1 MSRKIANKNKK
12 KTKDSFF
19 WKKIKISIN
28 NQKQYEIF
36 KSKEFIGLL
45 ILILSSFLLVVSF
58 IQVPGF
64 NTIPGYTFGLLFGYC
79 SYFIYLGF
87 IILGLSMLFQIDIRI
102 DKLIAKKFSKKFHF
116 SWITYLFFSIGIAL
130 IVESS
135 IQIARNTTVFPGSGA
150 FKNFF
155 SDWWKSFTQYNSTS
169 NTYGNPAL
177 PNTWNSGIIVCLFMS
192 LLVSWS
198 SYIVSI
204 IIGVL
209 FISYFVF
216 YTYKGS
222 IIKLIKTKMFGNLN
236 RKEIV
241 NKKEFEDYKT
251 KILDLSFED
260 SNSSS
265 DNNFLVNNQNNS
277 LEIKTTTISFDNT
290 KSIFSNEDIVIN
302 DNDELEKQMLEE
314 KTTQLNL
321 KNNLTS
327 EFNFDSIENKYKEA
341 PEIEGFDFELDIFQT
356 APNTVEIDELYSDEK
371 NQKDKDKEKQ

>member
-1 MSRKIANKNKK
+1 MLRKIANKNKQR
-12 KTKDSFF
+12 TKDSFF
-19 WKKIKISIN
+19 WKKVKISIN
-28 NQKQYEIF
+28 NQKQYKIF

-45 ILILSSFLLVVSF
+45 ILVLSSFLLVVSF

-64 NTIPGYTFGLLFGYC
+64 STIPGYTIGLLFGYC
-79 SYFIYLGF
+79 SYFIYVGF

-102 DKLIAKKFSKKFHF
+102 DKLIAKKFSKKLHF

-135 IQIARNTTVFPGSGA
+135 IQVVNNKMVFPGPGA

-155 SDWWKSFTQYNSTS
+155 SDWWKSFTQYNSETS
-169 NTYGNPAL
+169 KYGNPAL
-177 PNTWNSGIIVCLFMS
+177 PYTWNSGIIVCLFMS

-209 FISYFVF
+209 FICYFIF

-222 IIKLIKTKMFGNLN
+222 IIKLIKTKMFGDLN
-236 RKEIV
+236 RKEVI

-260 SNSSS
+260 SNLSN
-265 DNNFLVNNQNNS
+265 DNNFLVNNQNDS
-277 LEIKTTTISFDNT
+277 MEIKTTTISFDNT

-327 EFNFDSIENKYKEA
+327 EFNLDSFENKYKDA

-356 APNTVEIDELYSDEK
+356 APNTLDIDELYLDV
-371 NQKDKDKEKQ
+371 KDKEK

>member
-1 MSRKIANKNKK
+1 MLRKIANKNKQR
-12 KTKDSFF
+12 TKDSFF
-19 WKKIKISIN
+19 WKKVKISIN
-28 NQKQYEIF
+28 NQKQYKIF

-45 ILILSSFLLVVSF
+45 ILVLSSFLLVVSF

-64 NTIPGYTFGLLFGYC
+64 STIPGYTIGLLFGYC
-79 SYFIYLGF
+79 SYFIYVGF

-102 DKLIAKKFSKKFHF
+102 DKLIAKKFSKKLHF

-135 IQIARNTTVFPGSGA
+135 IQIVNNKMVFPGPGA

-155 SDWWKSFTQYNSTS
+155 SDWWKSFTQYNSETS
-169 NTYGNPAL
+169 KYGNPAL
-177 PNTWNSGIIVCLFMS
+177 PYTWNSGIIVSLFMS

-209 FISYFVF
+209 FICYFIF

-222 IIKLIKTKMFGNLN
+222 IIKLIKTKMFGDLN
-236 RKEIV
+236 RKEVI

-260 SNSSS
+260 SNLSN
-265 DNNFLVNNQNNS
+265 DNNFLVNNQNDS
-277 LEIKTTTISFDNT
+277 MEIKTTTISFDNT

-327 EFNFDSIENKYKEA
+327 EFNLDSFENKYKDA

-356 APNTVEIDELYSDEK
+356 APNTLDIDELYLDV
-371 NQKDKDKEKQ
+371 KDKEK

>member
-1 MSRKIANKNKK
+1 MLRKIANKNKQR
-12 KTKDSFF
+12 TKDSFF
-19 WKKIKISIN
+19 WKKVKISIN
-28 NQKQYEIF
+28 NQKQYKIF

-45 ILILSSFLLVVSF
+45 ILVLSSFLLVVSF

-64 NTIPGYTFGLLFGYC
+64 STIPGYTIGLLFGYC
-79 SYFIYLGF
+79 SYFIYVGF

-102 DKLIAKKFSKKFHF
+102 DKLIAKKFSKKLHF

-135 IQIARNTTVFPGSGA
+135 IQIVNNKMVFPGPGA

-155 SDWWKSFTQYNSTS
+155 SDWWKSFTQYNSETS
-169 NTYGNPAL
+169 KYGNPAL
-177 PNTWNSGIIVCLFMS
+177 PYTWNSGIIVCLFMS

-209 FISYFVF
+209 FICYFIF

-222 IIKLIKTKMFGNLN
+222 IIKLIKTKMFGDLN
-236 RKEIV
+236 RKEVI

-260 SNSSS
+260 SNLSN
-265 DNNFLVNNQNNS
+265 DNNFLVNNQNDS
-277 LEIKTTTISFDNT
+277 MEIKTTTISFDNT

-327 EFNFDSIENKYKEA
+327 EFNLDSFENKYKDA

-356 APNTVEIDELYSDEK
+356 APNTLDIDELYLDV
-371 NQKDKDKEKQ
+371 KDKEK

>member
-1 MSRKIANKNKK
+1 MLRKIANKNKQR
-12 KTKDSFF
+12 TKDSFF

-28 NQKQYEIF
+28 NQKQYKIF

-45 ILILSSFLLVVSF
+45 ILVLSSFLLVVSF

-64 NTIPGYTFGLLFGYC
+64 STIPGYTIGLLFGYC
-79 SYFIYLGF
+79 SYFIYVGF

-102 DKLIAKKFSKKFHF
+102 DKLIAKKFSKKLHF
-116 SWITYLFFSIGIAL
+116 SWITYLFFSVGIAL

-135 IQIARNTTVFPGSGA
+135 IQIVNNTTVFPGPGA

-155 SDWWKSFTQYNSTS
+155 SDWWKSFTQYNSETS
-169 NTYGNPAL
+169 KYGNPAL
-177 PNTWNSGIIVCLFMS
+177 PYTWNSGIIVCLFMS

-209 FISYFVF
+209 FICYFIF

-222 IIKLIKTKMFGNLN
+222 IIKLIKNKMFGDLN
-236 RKEIV
+236 RKEVI

-260 SNSSS
+260 SNLSN
-265 DNNFLVNNQNNS
+265 DNNFLVNNQNDS
-277 LEIKTTTISFDNT
+277 MEIKTTTISFDNT
-290 KSIFSNEDIVIN
+290 KSIFSNEDIVIS
-302 DNDELEKQMLEE
+302 DHDELEKQMLEE

-327 EFNFDSIENKYKEA
+327 EFNLDSFENKYKDA

-356 APNTVEIDELYSDEK
+356 APNTLDIDELYLDV
-371 NQKDKDKEKQ
+371 KDKEK

>member
-1 MSRKIANKNKK
+1 MLRKTTNKNKP

-19 WKKIKISIN
+19 WKKLKISIN
-28 NQKQYEIF
+28 NQKQYKIF

-45 ILILSSFLLVVSF
+45 ILILFSFLLVVSF

-64 NTIPGYTFGLLFGYC
+64 STIPGYTIGLLFGYC
-79 SYFIYLGF
+79 SYFIYVGF

-135 IQIARNTTVFPGSGA
+135 IQVKNNTTVFPGPGA

-155 SDWWKSFTQYNSTS
+155 NDWWKSFTQYNSETKQ
-169 NTYGNPAL
+169 YGNPTL
-177 PNTWNSGIIVCLFMS
+177 PYTWNSGIIVCLFMS

-209 FISYFVF
+209 FICYFVF

-222 IIKLIKTKMFGNLN
+222 IIKLIKTKMFGDLN
-236 RKEIV
+236 KKEIV
-241 NKKEFEDYKT
+241 DKKEFEDYKT

-260 SNSSS
+260 SNLSHN
-265 DNNFLVNNQNNS
+265 NNFSINNQND
-277 LEIKTTTISFDNT
+277 LADLKTTTISFDNT
-290 KSIFSNEDIVIN
+290 KSIFSNEDIVVNNNI
-302 DNDELEKQMLEE
+302 DFDKQMLEE

-327 EFNFDSIENKYKEA
+327 EFNLDSFENKYKDA
-341 PEIEGFDFELDIFQT
+341 PEIEGFDFELDIFHT
-356 APNTVEIDELYSDEK
+356 SPNTLDIDELYLDVNEK
-371 NQKDKDKEKQ
+371 KEKDKEK